1 MTIDPSRLDDSPAAA
16 RLAILAA
23 ASGGD
28 AGAVYQ
34 LVSGLMAGGM
44 AFHTVL
50 FEMLA
55 PLEAEVGRRWEQG
68 DFGISEE
75 HVVTATLET
84 VVALLAGSFDIEIG
98 ARRVVVACAEGDAH
112 SLPARMVAAYLVF
125 LGWRAVFLGPG
136 HPAVELEAFLQE
148 QPPEALV
155 LSCTMATAI
164 PGARKSIRAA
174 HRAGVPV
181 LAGGPG
187 YGPGGRWAS
196 ALGADAWAS
205 DPDDVDAILN
215 SWEPDPAAAEATALD
230 GGDALRRV
238 GARRATL
245 VAAVL
250 GALEEAEAAALVDPA
265 QLRSDLDLLL
275 DSLSASLLLDRP
287 EVLTDMA
294 AWQRS
299 RPPAPGRASPDG
311 LLRALQSAL
320 GEDPPR
326 AAAFLAAAADA

>member
-1 MTIDPSRLDDSPAAA
+1 MTIDPTPPDDSPAAA
-16 RLAILAA
+16 RLAVLAA

-34 LVSGLMAGGM
+34 VVSGLMTEGTP
-44 AFHTVL
+44 FHTVL
-50 FEMLA
+50 FEVLA

-75 HVVTATLET
+75 HVITATLET
-84 VVALLAGSFDIEIG
+84 VVALLAGSFDIEPG
-98 ARRVVVACAEGDAH
+98 ARRLVVACAEGDAH

-136 HPAVELEAFLQE
+136 HPAAELEAFLQE

-155 LSCTMATAI
+155 LSCTITTAL
-164 PGARKSIRAA
+164 PGARKCIRAA
-174 HRAGVPV
+174 HRTGVPV

-187 YGPGGRWAS
+187 YGPAGRWAS
-196 ALGADAWAS
+196 ALGADAWAN

-215 SWEPDPAAAEATALD
+215 SWEPDPAASEAAAVD
-230 GGDALRRV
+230 GGDALRRM
-238 GARRATL
+238 GARRADL

-265 QLRSDLDLLL
+265 QLRSDLDL
-275 DSLSASLLLDRP
+275 
-287 EVLTDMA
+287 
-294 AWQRS
+294 
-299 RPPAPGRASPDG
+299 
-311 LLRALQSAL
+311 
-320 GEDPPR
+320 
-326 AAAFLAAAADA
+326 

>member
-1 MTIDPSRLDDSPAAA
+1 MTTDPTRPEDPLGTA
-16 RLAILAA
+16 RLALLAA

-28 AGAVYQ
+28 AGAAYQ
-34 LVSGLMAGGM
+34 LVSGLMAEGM
-44 AFHTVL
+44 PFHSVL
-50 FEMLA
+50 FEVLA
-55 PLEAEVGRRWEQG
+55 PLEAEVGRRWQQG

-84 VVALLAGSFDIEIG
+84 VVALLAGSFDIEPA
-98 ARRVVVACAEGDAH
+98 ARRVVVTCAEGDAH

-125 LGWRAVFLGPG
+125 LGWRAVFMGPG
-136 HPAVELEAFLQE
+136 HPAAELESFLQE

-155 LSCTMATAI
+155 LSCTITPAL

-196 ALGADAWAS
+196 ALGADAWAR
-205 DPDDVDAILN
+205 DPDEVDAILN
-215 SWEPDPAAAEATALD
+215 SWEPDPAASEAAALD
-230 GGDALRRV
+230 GGEALRRL
-238 GARRATL
+238 GARRPAL
-245 VAAVL
+245 LAAVL
-250 GALEEAEAAALVDPA
+250 GTLEEAEAAALVDPA

-275 DSLSASLLLDRP
+275 DSLTASLLLDRP
-287 EVLTDMA
+287 EVLADMA

-299 RPPAPGRASPDG
+299 RPPAPGRTSPNS

-320 GEDPPR
+320 GDDPPR
-326 AAAFLAAAADA
+326 AAAFLAAAVAA